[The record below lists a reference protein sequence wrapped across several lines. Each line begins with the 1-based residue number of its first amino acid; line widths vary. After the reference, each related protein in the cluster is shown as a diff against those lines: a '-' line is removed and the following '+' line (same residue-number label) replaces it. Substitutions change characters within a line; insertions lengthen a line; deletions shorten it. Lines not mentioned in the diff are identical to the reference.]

1 MADELINTWVDELVK
16 KAEERI
22 GEIKNKKTRKTLDSV
37 LGAVYNHKDDIIK
50 LGKDN
55 VLELF
60 GLIGRGKEIE
70 AQEFF
75 IRKTATADDLIAG
88 MNESAKKIAEA
99 KKIDWEKTITDLIV
113 TIGTVGAKELL
124 PFLIGLL

>member
-1 MADELINTWVDELVK
+1 MVDELINLWVDELVK
-16 KAEERI
+16 KADEEI
-22 GEIKNKKTRKTLDSV
+22 GEIKDETTKKTLGSV
-37 LGAVYNHKDDIIK
+37 LKVVYNNKDALIK

-60 GLIGRGKEIE
+60 SLIGKGKSIE

-99 KKIDWEKTITDLIV
+99 RQIDWEKTVTNIV
-113 TIGTVGAKELL
+113 IGIGTAGAKEIL